1 MHLVWRNWHNQR
13 QTGAY
18 KEYKGTGTDWQKAG
32 GREQQENVWTRIQ
45 KGAVQSKRLD
55 SIIQVSEK
63 PRKSFKQERD
73 QIRSVPKKIMY
84 Y

>member
-1 MHLVWRNWHNQR
+1 M
-13 QTGAY
+13 
-18 KEYKGTGTDWQKAG
+18 
-32 GREQQENVWTRIQ
+32 
-45 KGAVQSKRLD
+45 QSKRLD